1 MWMKHGLLFHP
12 TSGNRRNLK
21 FFIAFFSLT
30 LVVPLLTYLLT
41 KKGLTPEEVNA
52 HAIDV
57 VAAGVHTVS

>member
-12 TSGNRRNLK
+12 TSGNRRKLN

-41 KKGLTPEEVNA
+41 KKGLTLEEVNG

-57 VAAGVHTVS
+57 VAAGVRTVS